1 MHGDLA
7 QEAAESELYRHMKC
21 SQGGLILLIRLRA
34 QLDGYPLDW
43 LRMVALSGDPDVIAD
58 VEKAVVNAEIEIGD
72 EAGPASTL
80 GWLERKFGR
89 ANAARALRETIGE
102 IVDANGRMDQPWI

>member
-7 QEAAESELYRHMKC
+7 QEAADSGLYRHMKC
-21 SQGGLILLIRLRA
+21 SEGGLILLIRLRA
-34 QLDGYPLDW
+34 QLDRYPLDW
-43 LRMVALSGDPDVIAD
+43 LQTVALSGDP
-58 VEKAVVNAEIEIGD
+58 AEVRD

-102 IVDANGRMDQPWI
+102 IVDANGRMDQHRI